1 MHVVSSK
8 LNPSPTAVRT
18 AIHCCIIVRRVAIR
32 TRLSARHGASA
43 CGKFTVFSTAVW
55 TSTARLIFS
64 ESLSFLRDYNSRSL
78 IQCGPRGAAPFVVRI
93 RHIWCCQTSPM
104 VRKLGENL
112 PIGGEGPLPA
122 GDNININN
130 GNDEFTT
137 HVRRMF
143 LPHCSQIGTQIQIQA
158 ASFKLPIRGSSIHA
172 HVS

>member
-1 MHVVSSK
+1 MHVISSK

-18 AIHCCIIVRRVAIR
+18 AIHCCIIVQTVAIC
-32 TRLSARHGASA
+32 TRLSARHGASV
-43 CGKFTVFSTAVW
+43 CGKFTVFSTAVPVW

-64 ESLSFLRDYNSRSL
+64 KSLSFLRDYNSRSL

-93 RHIWCCQTSPM
+93 RHIWCCRTSPM

-112 PIGGEGPLPA
+112 PICCEGPVPA
-122 GDNININN
+122 GDNININH
-130 GNDEFTT
+130 GKFTT